1 MDKIYNGLQY
11 FFAKR
16 YTPTV
21 ASDYLRTGSLIHTDS
36 GWGFVLPD
44 TGRVYYFDKN
54 LNFINLT
61 DV

>member
-1 MDKIYNGLQY
+1 MDKIYNGLQS

-21 ASDYLRTGSLIHTDS
+21 ASDY
-36 GWGFVLPD
+36 
-44 TGRVYYFDKN
+44 FDKN
-54 LNFINLT
+54 LNFLNLT

>member
-21 ASDYLRTGSLIHTDS
+21 ASDYLRKGKLEHTDS
-36 GWGFVLPD
+36 GWSFHVSMR
-44 TGRVYYFDKN
+44 TYYFDKN